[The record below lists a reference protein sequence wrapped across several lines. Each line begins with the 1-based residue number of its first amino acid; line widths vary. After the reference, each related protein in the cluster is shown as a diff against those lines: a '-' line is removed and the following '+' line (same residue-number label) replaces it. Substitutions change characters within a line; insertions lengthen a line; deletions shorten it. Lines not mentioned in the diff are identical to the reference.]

1 MSVTEYKTKEDVLRR
16 AQVILNKSLRE
27 IIPKEN
33 IAEIESKI
41 FSYQN
46 KRKGLLGELIEWYV
60 FGKKPDSRSEA
71 DFNIAG
77 VELKST
83 PLKKHPK
90 KQFVSKERLV
100 FSMIDYDNVINEKW
114 ESSSFL
120 KKNKLVLL
128 MFYLWVQNQSIV
140 DYTFKFTY
148 MLDLLSSISKED
160 IFQIQKDWEYITN
173 KIKRGEAHLLSEGD
187 TYYLGA
193 CTKAA
198 NSRVVRDQ
206 PMNRVPAKPRA
217 FSLKQQ
223 YLNYLIQKELL
234 GKTVD
239 TESIF
244 KKQRRIETIEE
255 AMKGI
260 FKPYIGKTDTQII
273 SSLRVQ
279 PNKKAKGYK
288 RLLVNKIIGIDDGK
302 IEELEKANVTLKVMT
317 LEHTGS
323 LKESMSFPA
332 FDYKDLVSQVWYD
345 EDEETMSDFYAQL
358 ETKKFF
364 FVVFQKV
371 NGSDEIVLRKTMFWN
386 FPAKDMREA
395 KRVWDKT
402 IELINEGKIVK
413 EVVTQK
419 NGKEKRITYFPGQNE
434 SEVAHV
440 RPHGIDSSDTSPLPV
455 ADQLTGQKTYTK
467 HCFWLNAKYIQ
478 QAIESGIDQD

>member
-1 MSVTEYKTKEDVLRR
+1 MSTTEYKTKEDVLKQ
-16 AQVILNKSLRE
+16 AQVILNKSLRD

-33 IAEIESKI
+33 IAEIEAKI
-41 FSYQN
+41 LGYQN

-60 FGKKPDSRSEA
+60 FGKKADSKSEA

-120 KKNKLVLL
+120 KKNKLILL

-140 DYTFKFTY
+140 DHTFKFTY
-148 MLDLLSSISKED
+148 LLDLLTSISKED
-160 IFQIQKDWEYITN
+160 IFQIQKDWEYIIN

-244 KKQRRIETIEE
+244 KKQRRVETIED
-255 AMKGI
+255 AMKEI
-260 FKPYIGKTDTQII
+260 FNPFISKTDSQIV
-273 SSLRVQ
+273 SSLGVQ

-288 RLLVNKIIGIDDGK
+288 RLLVNKMIGIDAGK

-317 LEHTGS
+317 LEHTGT

-345 EDEETMSDFYAQL
+345 EDEEVMSDFYAQL

-364 FVVFQKV
+364 FVIFQKV
-371 NGSDEIVLRKTMFWN
+371 KDSDEIVLKKTMFWN
-386 FPAKDMREA
+386 FPVKDMVEA
-395 KRVWDKT
+395 KKVWDKT
-402 IELINEGKIVK
+402 VELINEGKIVK
-413 EVVTQK
+413 EIKVQK
-419 NGKEKRITYFPGQNE
+419 DGKEKRFTYFPGQDDNAV
-434 SEVAHV
+434 SHV
-440 RPHGIDSSDTSPLPV
+440 RPHGADSNDTSPLPV
-455 ADQLTGQKTYTK
+455 VDQLTGEKTYTK

-478 QAIESGIDQD
+478 QAIESAVDQD